1 MGSAQV
7 ILLDTHAAV
16 WFAIDKGLGRQSQRM
31 ADKAL
36 AEDRLAVSAF
46 SFWELA
52 MLIAKRR
59 LRAFKSAGEQR
70 AKLLAAGIREL
81 PLDGQIAILAAEIEN
96 LGGDPADHIIA
107 ATAIAHDATLVTA
120 DSNLLR
126 WRHRL
131 KRQDAEQ

>member
-1 MGSAQV
+1 V
-7 ILLDTHAAV
+7 ILLDTRAAI
-16 WFAIDKGLGRQSQRM
+16 WLAIDKGLGRHSQRM

-36 AEDRLAVSAF
+36 ADDRLAISAF

-52 MLIAKRR
+52 MLIAKSR
-59 LRAFKSAGEQR
+59 LRSLKSAGEQW

-81 PLDGQIAILAAEIEN
+81 PLTGEIAILAGEIEN
-96 LGGDPADHIIA
+96 LNGDPADRIIA
-107 ATAIAHDATLVTA
+107 ATAIAHDATLMTA
-120 DSNLLR
+120 DANLLQ